1 MISILVTY
9 DFENLCG
16 FLQNGILNIPLLL
29 NLIIPLKQER
39 FKNKKESERMYNKND
54 INLLNEMNRLNCKFK
69 AVRIEYIKP
78 KEPTRIEKIRDL
90 IGGL

>member
-1 MISILVTY
+1 MRVVVLGSKYAL
-9 DFENLCG
+9 NH
-16 FLQNGILNIPLLL
+16 LQQI
-29 NLIIPLKQER
+29 ER